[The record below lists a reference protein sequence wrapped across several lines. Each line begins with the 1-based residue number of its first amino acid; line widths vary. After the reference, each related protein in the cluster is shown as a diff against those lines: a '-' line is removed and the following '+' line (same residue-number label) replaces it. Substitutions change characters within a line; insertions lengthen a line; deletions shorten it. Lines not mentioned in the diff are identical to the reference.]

1 MTDTNTFNFE
11 NYGQEQTG
19 FFQTTEENAQFINQ
33 NESPI
38 EPSTYYQGDAVLQET
53 AGFGENIGFSNQNTT
68 TFNPDSLDSNAIF
81 GQTLQTETVVPDSFG
96 QTFQDT
102 TTTTTNVIEGNNYFD
117 TTNQIQTQDT
127 NTYFDTTNYD
137 TTQVFTQEQPIQQ
150 TTTTTTETN
159 TYFGETQDIQPQF
172 GETQILQGVE
182 TNQFFDANPN
192 DFGQIQPQEIQGNNI
207 YEPYQA
213 TKTEDLNSFG
223 YGTTETQQVINPVV
237 QPELKIEQATEPYFP
252 TVTEPI
258 TQTQTTTTTT
268 KTVFEPNP
276 LPQFPQGPLDYEP
289 YPASNVP
296 AQQKQSPQP
305 QFNVTQFQQTLD
317 ATPVTT
323 SQVITQQQVVVPP
336 PAPKIVATPQPVVQ
350 ATYTPPPK
358 VVKVPVR
365 VPKPAPKPPVQIK
378 YVTKTVPRPAPVTYT
393 QTTNIVTPPPAPVVT
408 TVPQQQIIQQTYQTQ
423 TVTPTPVTQPGLI
436 PGYQYVNKLV
446 DEDFRRGRPVYNE
459 PGVPSSKLRAPRINN
474 QLNQIN
480 TTPTYKVGNIVGL
493 NRNKIGLSRLAH
505 GNSYNKVGINTP
517 SLNKLVPT
525 INTPNIN
532 VPNINTPNINV
543 PTINTPKIDVPT
555 INTPNINVPT
565 INTPNINVPTI
576 NTPNINVPT
585 INTPN
590 INVPTINT
598 PNIKTN
604 LGNALNDN
612 VRNINTNINNVVGDV
627 NSGLDKIGKASSYNV
642 GANTITP
649 LLNNAGLNVPNVKDN
664 VRLPQLKDFL

>member
-1 MTDTNTFNFE
+1 MTDTNTFNYE

-19 FFQTTEENAQFINQ
+19 FFETTEENAQFINQ

-53 AGFGENIGFSNQNTT
+53 AGFGENIDFSNQNTT

-102 TTTTTNVIEGNNYFD
+102 TNTTTTTTNVIEGNNYFD

-127 NTYFDTTNYD
+127 NTYFETTNYD
-137 TTQVFTQEQPIQQ
+137 TTPVFTQEQPIQQ
-150 TTTTTTETN
+150 TTTTTETN

-192 DFGQIQPQEIQGNNI
+192 DFGQIQPKEIQGNNI

-237 QPELKIEQATEPYFP
+237 QPELQIEQATEPYFP

-358 VVKVPVR
+358 IVKVPVR

-480 TTPTYKVGNIVGL
+480 TTPTYRVGNIVGL

-532 VPNINTPNINV
+532 VP
-543 PTINTPKIDVPT
+543 T
-555 INTPNINVPT
+555 INTPNINVP
-565 INTPNINVPTI
+565 N
-576 NTPNINVPT
+576 
-585 INTPN
+585 
-590 INVPTINT
+590 INT